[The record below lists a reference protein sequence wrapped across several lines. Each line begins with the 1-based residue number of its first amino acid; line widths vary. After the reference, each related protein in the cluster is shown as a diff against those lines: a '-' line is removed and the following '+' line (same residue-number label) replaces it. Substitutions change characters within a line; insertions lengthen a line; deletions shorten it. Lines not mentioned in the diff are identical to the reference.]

1 MSFLNLI
8 ADIDPS
14 PREVTE
20 KQDRTIRENAE
31 MERQTTED
39 VKEFL
44 AEQAAG
50 KAHSLTETSGT
61 VGKLN
66 RNEVCDCSSRTKS
79 SRGPFGGGGGGSSLT
94 GGPSFTCLKAFVAR
108 LIIACRF
115 TLPATATTMFPAT

>member
-50 KAHSLTETSGT
+50 KAHSMTDTSGT
-61 VGKLN
+61 IGKAIVGLMMVLSLAGIFTSCAKNAMAEPTVATQTVQVQKNVAQYPTQTITL
-66 RNEVCDCSSRTKS
+66 SR
-79 SRGPFGGGGGGSSLT
+79 
-94 GGPSFTCLKAFVAR
+94 
-108 LIIACRF
+108 
-115 TLPATATTMFPAT
+115 